1 MNTAAMN
8 TAVLV
13 VQYAMVGLLLWGA
26 FLCLARRDRRA
37 FASDRRASARGPNSG
52 RRQGDLVLAA
62 VGERARVANPG
73 SAAPQRRAA

>member
-37 FASDRRASARGPNSG
+37 FAPDRRASARGPNSG
-52 RRQGDLVLAA
+52 RRQGDLVLVA
-62 VGERARVANPG
+62 ETARVANRV